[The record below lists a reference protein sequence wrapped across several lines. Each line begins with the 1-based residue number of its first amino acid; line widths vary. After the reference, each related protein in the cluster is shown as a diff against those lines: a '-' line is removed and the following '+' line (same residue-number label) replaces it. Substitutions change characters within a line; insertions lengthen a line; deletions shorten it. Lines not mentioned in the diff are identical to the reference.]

1 MTEDRKTT
9 LCSSCGAIV
18 GVRDRFC
25 DQCGI
30 KLRTES
36 QAPDSIEPDDS
47 KGPQP
52 DREAL
57 TTDRQERI
65 AKAKRLGT
73 ELTEEDQEILRLEE
87 RLAAKE
93 REIQDRLEERRK
105 AEESERQRAEKAA
118 LLESLSEELEKAEEK
133 LDNLDRY
140 GTVDVPDGDPD
151 TGLILPKNLDAL
163 PDVEKSGWWLLWEIA
178 SEGKRQGNPLT
189 LDEADLLQSAPPSL
203 GADLNNKVVKLARR
217 AMDRAKE
224 EGAPTTRFRSNLSVP
239 TKWVA
244 HYQTIDSKKL
254 RWNLTRV
261 MQNSMNQNV
270 IGGES
275 SNWVS
280 P

>member
-1 MTEDRKTT
+1 MADDREGT
-9 LCSSCGAIV
+9 LCSSCGATV
-18 GVRDRFC
+18 GSRDRFC

-133 LDNLDRY
+133 LGNLDRY